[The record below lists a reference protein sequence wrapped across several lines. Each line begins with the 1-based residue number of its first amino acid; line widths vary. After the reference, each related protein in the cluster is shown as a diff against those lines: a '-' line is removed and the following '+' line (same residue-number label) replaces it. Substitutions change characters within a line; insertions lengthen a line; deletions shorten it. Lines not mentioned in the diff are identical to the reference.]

1 MGIFQSGSLA
11 RTMDFQAGDVGY
23 VPRSNAHYIENTG
36 DSDLE
41 FLELFKDSIYQD
53 ISLSE
58 WMANLPPELVEAH
71 THLPMSFITSIPKL
85 KQVVVP
91 G

>member
-1 MGIFQSGSLA
+1 
-11 RTMDFQAGDVGY
+11 MDMQAGDVGY

-41 FLELFKDSIYQD
+41 FLELFKDEIYQD
-53 ISLSE
+53 ISLAE
-58 WMANLPPELVEAH
+58 WMANLPPELVEVH
-71 THLPMSFITSIPKL
+71 THLPLSFINSLPKQ
-85 KQVVVP
+85 KRVVTP